1 VVRRVILAGLLGG
14 IVLMALTFVVNGI
27 FGFRARIDMKQI
39 PAERQVYELL
49 KESITQPG
57 RYVCNPE
64 LTSERRFPSGA
75 PVFSVMYG
83 GMGHEAAGRL
93 TGLGFAIFL
102 LAPMIGAW
110 MLSMTSARILASYP
124 RKVLFFTG
132 IGLLFALYGD
142 LMSFG
147 IGGYPLEDAA
157 MLALYNIVIWTLV
170 GVVIAACVRPT
181 ETDTVKV

>member
-1 VVRRVILAGLLGG
+1 VKRVILAGLLGG
-14 IVLMALTFVVNGI
+14 VVLMVLTFVVNGI

-64 LTSERRFPSGA
+64 LKADRRFPGGE
-75 PVFSVMYG
+75 PVFTVMYS

-93 TGLGFAIFL
+93 VGLGFVIFL
-102 LAPMIGAW
+102 LTPMIGAW
-110 MLSMTSARILASYP
+110 MLSATSARILASYP

-132 IGLLFALYGD
+132 IGLLFALYSD

-147 IGGYPLEDAA
+147 IGGYPLRDAA

-170 GVVIAACVRPT
+170 GVAVAACVRPT
-181 ETDTVKV
+181 QTDTIKV